1 VGTPRLPGHDDARR
15 QLAGLNLPQDFA
27 FGVGTSAF
35 QIEGARD
42 LDGKGPSIWDT
53 FADAGHVPDLDLVGP
68 DHYHRWEED
77 VRLLADLG
85 VDAYRL
91 SIAWSRI
98 LPAGTG
104 EVNQAGIDFY
114 SRLIDALLEAG
125 ITPWLTLYH
134 WDLPQ
139 ALQDRGGWPDRRTV
153 DAFVEYT
160 RVAAGA
166 FGDRVTNWIT
176 HNEPWVASFLGHME
190 GMFAPGIQDW
200 RAALAA
206 AHHILL
212 SHGRAVP
219 VLRELV
225 PGARVGIALDCRPA
239 WPGSDQEDD
248 VRAQLHF
255 DGFRNR
261 WFFDPVHGLGYPE
274 DMVAA
279 YRERGRMPEA
289 LIWKGDMEA
298 IAVPIDFLGLNYYTS
313 LRIGAGSEET
323 EETGQQP
330 GPGQPEGF
338 TEMGWPITPSGLTYY
353 LRHLHRTYD
362 PKSIVVTE
370 NGASFSDGPGPDG
383 RIRDGRRID
392 YLDQHLDAVEA
403 AVELGVPMGGYF
415 LWSFLDNLEW
425 TSGYAQRFGLVHV
438 DHETGKRTP
447 KDSFHWYR
455 DVIAAS
461 RG

>member
-1 VGTPRLPGHDDARR
+1 M
-15 QLAGLNLPQDFA
+15 AGLNLPQDFA

-176 HNEPWVASFLGHME
+176 HNEP
-190 GMFAPGIQDW
+190 
-200 RAALAA
+200 
-206 AHHILL
+206 
-212 SHGRAVP
+212 
-219 VLRELV
+219 
-225 PGARVGIALDCRPA
+225 
-239 WPGSDQEDD
+239 
-248 VRAQLHF
+248 
-255 DGFRNR
+255 
-261 WFFDPVHGLGYPE
+261 
-274 DMVAA
+274 
-279 YRERGRMPEA
+279 
-289 LIWKGDMEA
+289 
-298 IAVPIDFLGLNYYTS
+298 
-313 LRIGAGSEET
+313 
-323 EETGQQP
+323 
-330 GPGQPEGF
+330 
-338 TEMGWPITPSGLTYY
+338 
-353 LRHLHRTYD
+353 
-362 PKSIVVTE
+362 
-370 NGASFSDGPGPDG
+370 
-383 RIRDGRRID
+383 
-392 YLDQHLDAVEA
+392 
-403 AVELGVPMGGYF
+403 
-415 LWSFLDNLEW
+415 
-425 TSGYAQRFGLVHV
+425 
-438 DHETGKRTP
+438 
-447 KDSFHWYR
+447 
-455 DVIAAS
+455 
-461 RG
+461 